1 MTRNN
6 FIMSW
11 PVLGI
16 EIECEPRDNGMEWLY
31 DWWIERMP
39 FRYVQS
45 HAFLTGEVINSLNVR
60 MGETLP
66 DPTSKTVEIIRQNK
80 TWPGLGHF
88 SYNTQAGLSGGRV
101 GAIGVCYGPMF
112 EDMDGYWCFQVVERD
127 LDRLKQAGRQ
137 IWQAVYKTKLIIIAE
152 VKEKIEP

>member
-1 MTRNN
+1 MEKKH

-16 EIECEPRDNGMEWLY
+16 SVECGPRKNGANGWIY

-45 HAFLTGEVINSLNVR
+45 HAYCTGEVINSLNVR
-60 MGETLP
+60 MEETLP
-66 DPTSKTVEIIRQNK
+66 ELGDHPLEIIRQNQ

-88 SYNTQAGLSGGRV
+88 SYNTPAGLSGGRV
-101 GAIGVCYGPMF
+101 GGIGVCYGPMF
-112 EDMDGYWCFQVVERD
+112 EDMDGYWCFEVIDSD
-127 LDRLKQAGRQ
+127 LEMMKEAGRK
-137 IWQAVYKTKLIIIAE
+137 IWQAVYKTKQVVIAE
-152 VKEKIEP
+152 VRVND

>member
-1 MTRNN
+1 MATKN

-11 PVLGI
+11 PALGI
-16 EIECEPRDNGMEWLY
+16 SVECEPRENGANKWVY

-45 HAFLTGEVINSLNVR
+45 HAYLTGGVINSLNVR
-60 MGETLP
+60 MEETLP
-66 DPTSKTVEIIRQNK
+66 ERGDRPVEIIRQNK

-88 SYNTQAGLSGGRV
+88 AYNTPAGLSGGRV

-112 EDMDGYWCFQVVERD
+112 EDMDGYWCFKVVDRD
-127 LDRLKQAGRQ
+127 LEKMKEAGRK
-137 IWQAVYKTKLIIIAE
+137 IWEAVYKTKQIIIAE
-152 VKEKIEP
+152 VRVKE